1 MTMSLAAGTRL
12 GPYEISAPL
21 GAGGMGEV
29 YRARD
34 TRLGREVAVK
44 VLPAGLSSSPEVR
57 ARFEREARTVSSLNH
72 PHICTLHDVGREG
85 ETDFLVME
93 LVEGE
98 TLAQRLARGALPPA
112 EVLKLGGQIADA
124 LDRAHRA
131 GVIHRDLK
139 PGNVMLTKS
148 GAKLMDFGLARPTG
162 LKGPATAN
170 SLTGGALTESPTV
183 AAPLTAEGTIVGTF
197 QYMAPEQLEGKE
209 ADARSD
215 IWALGCVLYEM
226 ATGKRAFEGKS
237 QASLIAAV
245 MNQEPPPASEMVRLI
260 SPGLDRLIQACL
272 AKDPD
277 DRIQTAHDIKLQL
290 GWLADGGSQVGAAAA
305 QAPRAA
311 AGSQLARYAATALT
325 IVLTALVMLVAQR
338 LLFPPAPA
346 SVLRFTVPTSASL
359 AQARFPL
366 ISPDGRTLVF
376 IGTDSSGA
384 NRYWLR
390 AMDAHDARS
399 MAGELSR
406 RPFWSGDGRSLGYIA
421 AGKLRRVDLTT
432 GADVIVA
439 DAPGGADGSWANGVV
454 LYDGSGADS
463 IHRVTLAGGKTEAA
477 TRIDRARGE
486 SGHGWPSFLPDG
498 RHFLFICTM
507 KGQPILEIKLGTLG
521 SLESRTV
528 GHTDSRALFAHGYL
542 LSTSAGTLLAQRFD
556 PGSGRTSGEPVAL
569 AEGVRVGE
577 FSASRNGVLVYRP
590 SLLAAPSRLVWMD
603 RSGRM
608 LGEAAPPDQYLE
620 IRLSP
625 DGTRVAVRMVRGPAP
640 VADLWI
646 RDLARGV
653 TSRITF
659 GSSHN
664 VFPVWSP
671 DGGRIAYASN
681 RGGEYHAL
689 IRSASGT
696 GGEDSLAHE
705 PGGTDLPLDWSADG
719 RTIAIAHQGAS
730 GWDIWLLGTDPR
742 QAPNKILQSPFNERF
757 GRISPDG
764 RWLAYSSNESGRN
777 EIYVVPLAGGA
788 GKWQVSTAGGDDPFW
803 RKDGRELLYLAADR
817 RINAVAIGPG
827 AGFEPGTPQPLFRVE
842 LVENVFSGTRW
853 CPTSDAQRFLL
864 QVPVPVGGP
873 GTTAFNVVSGWPS
886 ELAKKK

>member
-1 MTMSLAAGTRL
+1 MRLAAGTRL

-44 VLPAGLSSSPEVR
+44 VLPASLSSSPEVR

-72 PHICTLHDVGREG
+72 PHICTLHDVGRAPGVDGSG
-85 ETDFLVME
+85 EIDFLVME

-98 TLAQRLARGALPPA
+98 SLAQRLTRGALPPA
-112 EVLKLGGQIADA
+112 DVLKLGGHIADA

-131 GVIHRDLK
+131 GVVHRDLK
-139 PGNVMLTKS
+139 PANVMLTKS

-162 LKGPATAN
+162 LAGPSSGSAGTA
-170 SLTGGALTESPTV
+170 STLSDSPTV
-183 AAPLTAEGTIVGTF
+183 AQPLTAEGTIVGTF

-226 ATGKRAFEGKS
+226 ATGRRAFDGKS

-245 MNQEPPPASEMVRLI
+245 MNQEPAPASQVIPL

-277 DRIQTAHDIKLQL
+277 ERIQTAHDVKLQL
-290 GWLADGGSQVGAAAA
+290 GWIAGEGSQVGAAAA
-305 QAPRAA
+305 PSPRAA
-311 AGSQLARYAATALT
+311 AKPRMRYVATALT
-325 IVLTALVMLVAQR
+325 IVLTTLVVLVAQR
-338 LLFPPAPA
+338 LLFPPAP
-346 SVLRFTVPTSASL
+346 VPVVRFTVPVDASL
-359 AQARFPL
+359 AQVTWPL

-376 IGTDSSGA
+376 VGADSAGTS
-384 NRYWLR
+384 RYWLR
-390 AMDAHDARS
+390 AMDALEARPIPV
-399 MAGELSR
+399 EHR
-406 RPFWSGDGRSLGYIA
+406 QRPFWSGDGRSLGFIA
-421 AGKLRRVDLTT
+421 ADKLRRMDLAT

-439 DAPGGADGSWANGVV
+439 DAPGGHDGSWGDGVV
-454 LYDGSGADS
+454 LYDGSGTDS
-463 IHRVTLAGGKTEAA
+463 IRRVTLAGGKAEAA

-486 SGHGWPSFLPDG
+486 TGHGWPSFLPDG
-498 RHFLFICTM
+498 RHFLFTCTM
-507 KGQPILEIKLGTLG
+507 TGQPVLEIKLGMLG
-521 SLESRTV
+521 SLASRTV
-528 GHTDSRALFAHGYL
+528 GHTDGRGLFANGYL
-542 LSTSAGTLLAQRFD
+542 ISTSGGTLLAQRFD
-556 PGSGRTSGEPVAL
+556 PASGRTSGNAVAL
-569 AEGVRVGE
+569 AEGVAPD
-577 FSASRNGVLVYRP
+577 FSVSRNGVLAYRP
-590 SLLAAPSRLVWMD
+590 AASAVLSRLVWMD

-640 VADLWI
+640 VADIWV
-646 RDLARGV
+646 RDLVRGV
-653 TSRITF
+653 TSRVTF

-671 DGGRIAYASN
+671 DGSRIAYASN
-681 RGGEYHAL
+681 RGGEYHTL

-696 GGEDSLAHE
+696 GGEDSLAHDS
-705 PGGTDLPLDWSADG
+705 GSTDLPSDWSADG
-719 RTIAIAHQGAS
+719 RTIAITRQSAS

-742 QAPNKILQSPFNERF
+742 QAPNKFLGSPFNERF

-764 RWLAYSSNESGRN
+764 RWLAYSSNESGRY
-777 EIYVVPLAGGA
+777 EIYVVPLAGGP
-788 GKWQVSTAGGDDPFW
+788 GKWQISTAGGEDAFW
-803 RKDGRELLYLAADR
+803 RKDGRELLYRATDR
-817 RINAVAIGPG
+817 SINAVAIGAG
-827 AGFEPGTPQPLFRVE
+827 ADFEPGTPQQLFRVDLAE
-842 LVENVFSGTRW
+842 AVFAGTRW
-853 CPTSDAQRFLL
+853 CPTADAQRFLL
-864 QVPVPVGGP
+864 QVPVGGSGP
-873 GTTAFNVVSGWPS
+873 PSFKVVSGWPS